1 VRIGAARIASGG
13 RFRPEKSLSREDFDT
28 GLNRSPP
35 RAWSALESSHQG
47 TLVKIL
53 IVHNFYQQT
62 GGEDLVVGDEIR
74 LLESRGHEVLRYTV
88 HNDQVGAVSTV
99 ALAQRTIWNQQV
111 YRELRGV
118 ISQQRPQVVHVHNTL
133 PLLSPSVYYAADA
146 ERVAVVQTLHNYRLL
161 CPSAVCFRDGHVC
174 TDCLGKPVAWPAIR
188 HACYRGSRSATA
200 AVVTM
205 LSVHRLLGTWH
216 QKTSVYIVLTE
227 LARRLFMRA
236 GLPADKLVLK
246 PNFVEPDPGLGTGGG
261 GYAIFVG
268 RLSSE
273 KGITVL
279 LDAWRRIGG
288 RIPLRIVGD
297 GPLSSLVA
305 EAAVRIP
312 GVTWLGRQTREE
324 IASLVGD
331 AACLVFPSECYETF
345 GRVIVE
351 AFAGGTPVLA
361 ADHGAGGEL
370 VSDGITGL
378 LFRHGD
384 AHDLADKVIQL
395 HEGAASRARIRAAA
409 RKEFEDRF
417 TAAANYR
424 ALLDI
429 YARAMHGR
437 TGQVSPAVQHT

>member
-1 VRIGAARIASGG
+1 
-13 RFRPEKSLSREDFDT
+13 
-28 GLNRSPP
+28 
-35 RAWSALESSHQG
+35 
-47 TLVKIL
+47 
-53 IVHNFYQQT
+53 
-62 GGEDLVVGDEIR
+62 
-74 LLESRGHEVLRYTV
+74 
-88 HNDQVGAVSTV
+88 
-99 ALAQRTIWNQQV
+99 
-111 YRELRGV
+111 
-118 ISQQRPQVVHVHNTL
+118 
-133 PLLSPSVYYAADA
+133 VYYAADA

-395 HEGAASRARIRAAA
+395 MKARPRGRGYGPQRGRSSRIALPPPPITELCSISTPGRCMAEPDRCRRPFSTPDRSGWRHNRAVSCAA
-409 RKEFEDRF
+409 
-417 TAAANYR
+417 
-424 ALLDI
+424 
-429 YARAMHGR
+429 
-437 TGQVSPAVQHT
+437 